1 MINKIRQFF
10 GMKQKYIIDGVDVY
24 LPHSPSTI
32 LYVEMRAK
40 ILPPEKSRKI
50 VKYLIDEGFVSEKRP
65 KMVMVKLK

>member
-24 LPHSPSTI
+24 LPHSPGTI
-32 LYVEMRAK
+32 VYVEMRAK

-50 VKYLIDEGFVSEKRP
+50 TQYLIDEGFVSEKRP
-65 KMVMVKLK
+65 KMVMVTIK